1 MLRIDRLSARYGEMV
16 ALSNVSIEVRAGEVV
31 ALVGSNGAG
40 KSTLLAA
47 ISGLLR
53 SVSGSVAL
61 EGREIL
67 GSPAHAVV
75 EAGVI
80 HVPEGR
86 HLFPFMTVEENL
98 RMGAFSRSA
107 RPGRAGR
114 EAQMLELLPRL
125 AERRRQ
131 LAGTLSG
138 GEQQMCAIARG
149 LMGQPRLL
157 MLDEPTLGL
166 SPIMTSEII
175 KLIGAIRE
183 RGTTVLIVEQQVAAA
198 LQLADRA
205 YVLERGQVTLTGTGS
220 ELLNNEDLRRAYMGI

>member
-1 MLRIDRLSARYGEMV
+1 MLRIDRLSARYGEIV
-16 ALSNVSIEVRAGEVV
+16 ALSDVSIEVGPGEVV

-53 SVSGSVAL
+53 SVSGSVVL

-67 GSPAHAVV
+67 GIPAHEVV
-75 EAGVI
+75 EAGII

-98 RMGAFSRSA
+98 RMGSFSRSA
-107 RPGRAGR
+107 RQGRADR
-114 EAQMLELLPRL
+114 EAQMLQLLPRL
-125 AERRRQ
+125 AERRGQ

-166 SPIMTSEII
+166 SPIMSAEII

-183 RGTTVLIVEQQVAAA
+183 RGTTVLIVEQQVGAA

-220 ELLNNEDLRRAYMGI
+220 ELLMNEDLRRAYMGI